1 MKFKQRRH
9 NTPVATLL
17 RNFMNK
23 QSGKV
28 VDSRK
33 EIQWRFDCLDW
44 KDQKKI
50 LFAFLASGK
59 SDREWAAKKLTVFWD
74 PCFEKVVS
82 DLWEQTG
89 DDILA
94 WPITRY
100 FPTDYLKANS
110 DRLGTGRNYHTL
122 CLRLAYEKDF
132 EIDRSRLMETDL
144 LDVYLKSARTLSGE
158 EATDIL
164 FSIVHKLCT
173 DGYQTFAMNNSWPH
187 NVEKGYRASI
197 FGNKVM
203 RHAVNILLAL
213 GLHDTLNDFYCWHLD
228 VCMDLLNSDEF
239 ARLFAG
245 EMEFP
250 VYHELRLALTKRYYY
265 EHLPSKYK
273 PEGEEPAF
281 EPEFNCTERTISVRK
296 GWRSPY
302 YYAVDKVELQRFEK
316 YKLAALDRQK
326 DVFYFLVF
334 PYFDTIVQKKD
345 VTEPIDHE
353 KAEKALAIIRSG
365 NPVASKLIDRFGLEV
380 PEEE

>member
-17 RNFMNK
+17 RNFVNK

-132 EIDRSRLMETDL
+132 
-144 LDVYLKSARTLSGE
+144 G
-158 EATDIL
+158 
-164 FSIVHKLCT
+164 
-173 DGYQTFAMNNSWPH
+173 
-187 NVEKGYRASI
+187 
-197 FGNKVM
+197 
-203 RHAVNILLAL
+203 
-213 GLHDTLNDFYCWHLD
+213 
-228 VCMDLLNSDEF
+228 
-239 ARLFAG
+239 
-245 EMEFP
+245 
-250 VYHELRLALTKRYYY
+250 
-265 EHLPSKYK
+265 
-273 PEGEEPAF
+273 
-281 EPEFNCTERTISVRK
+281 
-296 GWRSPY
+296 
-302 YYAVDKVELQRFEK
+302 
-316 YKLAALDRQK
+316 
-326 DVFYFLVF
+326 
-334 PYFDTIVQKKD
+334 
-345 VTEPIDHE
+345 
-353 KAEKALAIIRSG
+353 
-365 NPVASKLIDRFGLEV
+365 
-380 PEEE
+380 